1 MNIFVH
7 MRLLIFVF
15 TLLISSSS
23 FSQSS
28 FDGTL
33 DFGQSKRLNHEL
45 TVQKLELGVHDYLL
59 RVDSLALNE
68 QVLIKL
74 LNPVTSKKT
83 KHWKNCQTLV
93 YKVKIGRKPE
103 FFVVQFTTEP
113 TLLGVKQF
121 IYVRFD
127 HQTWGNLL
135 KPVVSTYLGDQQ
147 ITYSLHQLGNIIN
160 KELVFITL
168 DDFRYATFQTIKK
181 KEIFNEKVS
190 VDVKVPAPPYLA
202 NTNPFWIFRAMNT
215 ADQCSIYIPSLGHSF
230 FISSEMLTV
239 ISTLNAIPF

>member
-1 MNIFVH
+1 
-7 MRLLIFVF
+7 MRLLIFIIAF
-15 TLLISSSS
+15 LIAPRSY
-23 FSQSS
+23 SQSS

-33 DFGQSKRLNHEL
+33 DFGQSKRLNYEL

-59 RVDSLALNE
+59 RIDSLALNE

-121 IYVRFD
+121 IYVRFN
-127 HQTWGNLL
+127 HQTWGELL
-135 KPVVSTYLGDQQ
+135 KPVVSAYLGDQPLK
-147 ITYSLHQLGNIIN
+147 YNFHQLGNITN

-168 DDFRYATFQTIKK
+168 DDFRYATYQTIKK
-181 KEIFNEKVS
+181 KDVFNDKVS

-230 FISSEMLTV
+230 LISSEMLIM
-239 ISTLNAIPF
+239 ISTLNAVPF

>member
-1 MNIFVH
+1 
-7 MRLLIFVF
+7 MRLLIFIIAF
-15 TLLISSSS
+15 LIAPRS

-33 DFGQSKRLNHEL
+33 DFGQSKRLNYEL

-59 RVDSLALNE
+59 RIDSLAMNE

-113 TLLGVKQF
+113 TLIGGKQY

-147 ITYSLHQLGNIIN
+147 IKYPLHQLGNIIT
-160 KELVFITL
+160 KELIFITL
-168 DDFRYATFQTIKK
+168 DDFRYATYQTIKK
-181 KEIFNEKVS
+181 KDVFLDKVS
-190 VDVKVPAPPYLA
+190 VDVKVPVPPYLA